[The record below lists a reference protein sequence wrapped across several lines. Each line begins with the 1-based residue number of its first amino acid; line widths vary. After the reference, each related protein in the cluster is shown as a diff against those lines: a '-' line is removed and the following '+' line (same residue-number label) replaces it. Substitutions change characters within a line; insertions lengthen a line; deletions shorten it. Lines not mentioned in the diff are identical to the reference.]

1 LDFHRKEEFRKEDDN
16 LMVGYQWGKK
26 LMLTFAIIDLLK
38 VSAVK
43 ISRSAKINT
52 KEGRDSRKFHLPV
65 IKYNP
70 AFLPDFVKV

>member
-1 LDFHRKEEFRKEDDN
+1 
-16 LMVGYQWGKK
+16 MVGYQWGKE

-52 KEGRDSRKFHLPV
+52 KKGRDSKKFHLPV

-70 AFLPDFVKV
+70 TSLPGFC